1 MYIKEFDKWN
11 TVKKRVQLEKREV
24 YVRAGEVRW
33 CAIGVNVGSEID
45 GKGDSFTRPV
55 LVLHVIGAKLA
66 LVVPMTTKVKKVAG
80 YMPFTFQDKDH
91 ALCLHQIKII
101 SSKRLLKRKGKIT
114 SNRLRSIKQDVQ
126 RFYSL

>member
-1 MYIKEFDKWN
+1 MSEQARF
-11 TVKKRVQLEKREV
+11 
-24 YVRAGEVRW
+24 RW

-45 GKGDSFTRPV
+45 GKGTSFTRPV

-80 YMPFTFQDKDH
+80 YLPFTFQDKEY
-91 ALCLHQIKII
+91 ALCVHQIKII

-114 SNRLRSIKQDVQ
+114 SNRLRSIKQEVQ
-126 RFYSL
+126 RFYSF